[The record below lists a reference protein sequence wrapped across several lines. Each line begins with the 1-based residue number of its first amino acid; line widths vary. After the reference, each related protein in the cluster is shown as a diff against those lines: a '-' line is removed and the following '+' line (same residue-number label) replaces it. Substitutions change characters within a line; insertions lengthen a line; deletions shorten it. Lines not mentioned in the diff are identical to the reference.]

1 MADIAR
7 DYGAAI
13 ALLQSHPQGHFV
25 ADASGGIKRQSA
37 VEHFFRQRGVA
48 QRQVDAEIGR
58 NLIALYEKALVGAGN
73 GGSPTDPRQLQVA
86 ARFINAYNAQRNQ
99 PSAPASGVGSPL
111 TQRKPSVPQST
122 SAGQPALAVDPGTAR
137 LQAVTASLATRGLA
151 ADTYVAYVRNLS
163 ELAAGFSP
171 AELSAFNGFGLGLG
185 NVVFRTFYEHPECG
199 AAEVDAATRQARYA
213 EHSGEQIARA
223 KQQAVDG
230 KEAWIAQQLA
240 NNPSAQRAELED
252 DWDMALPLRLLVF
265 DTDKSI
271 DGRIKSNGD
280 HTLALGRYV
289 ARARELGL
297 TTEQAMTPIRLWK
310 GLGDKPLQEEW
321 QSGRVEAPELDE
333 LSAIAALVQQGIPL
347 TERQANLVNHYLPP
361 LSS

>member
-1 MADIAR
+1 MAEIAR
-7 DYGAAI
+7 DYGAAV
-13 ALLQSHPQGHFV
+13 ALLKNHPQGHFE
-25 ADASGGIKRQSA
+25 ADSSGGIKRYSA
-37 VEHFFRQRGVA
+37 IEHFFRQRGVA
-48 QRQVDAEIGR
+48 QRQVEAEIGR

-73 GGSPTDPRQLQVA
+73 GGTPTDPRQLQAA
-86 ARFINAYNAQRNQ
+86 ARYINAYNAQRKQ
-99 PSAPASGVGSPL
+99 TPGVASPL
-111 TQRKPSVPQST
+111 VQRKPSLPHGLAT
-122 SAGQPALAVDPGTAR
+122 SGPAAAFDAGTAR
-137 LQAVTASLATRGLA
+137 LQAVTASLATRGLS

-185 NVVFRTFYEHPECG
+185 NIVFRTFYEHPECG
-199 AAEVDAATRQARYA
+199 AAEVDAATRQARYV

-240 NNPSAQRAELED
+240 NNPSAQRAELEE

-265 DTDKSI
+265 DTDKAI

-310 GLGDKPLQEEW
+310 GLGDKPLQGEW

-333 LSAIAALVQQGIPL
+333 LSAIAALVKQGIPL